1 MRNRA
6 YMTFLL
12 SLVMAA
18 LSLSC
23 TKIDRIYDSGNVE
36 IALSARSSLMTRT
49 TEDYPKE
56 KVFGVYAYTTTLD
69 GGTAWKPALAD
80 SDLYLENVRF
90 KSYHDGENVV
100 AKGDGKSY
108 YWPLSGSMLFYGYSP
123 HIEESEDCIK
133 SVSHSPNVQ
142 SPTDANAYFAIDFQ
156 QKDDPAKMQELMWF
170 DAKDVEGG
178 VSLTKNDDVTVT
190 FRRAHAK
197 VTVNIEYEYYKKVS
211 LRLTECISRGIF
223 YSGATPGWMPDA
235 SKDADGNYE
244 YLESYMLFNEERQG
258 DKDKYE
264 GTVSMF
270 MMPQYTDGF
279 FDEVGVQIGGDM
291 MLEFTIKDGDLGN
304 ETVVSVPLKNYTEK
318 WEMGRHYIYNI
329 SVMPKRIEYGE
340 PIIEIRTDKIAI

>member
-1 MRNRA
+1 
-6 YMTFLL
+6 MTFLL

-304 ETVVSVPLKNYTEK
+304 ETVVSIPLKNYTGR

-329 SVMPKRIEYGE
+329 SVMPERIQFGE
-340 PIIEIRTDKIAI
+340 PQIDIRTDQIAI

>member
-1 MRNRA
+1 
-6 YMTFLL
+6 MTLL
-12 SLVMAA
+12 QTLAMTA
-18 LSLSC
+18 LALSC
-23 TKIDRIYDSGNVE
+23 TKTDRVYDAGNKE

-49 TEDYPKE
+49 TEDYPEGKA
-56 KVFGVYAYTTTLD
+56 FGVYAYATTLE
-69 GGTAWKPALAD
+69 GGTAWKLALAA
-80 SDLYLENVRF
+80 SGLYLENARF
-90 KSYHDGENVV
+90 NSHRDGENVV
-100 AKGDGKSY
+100 AKGDGASY

-123 HIEESEDCIK
+123 HIEVSEGCIK
-133 SVSHSPNVQ
+133 SVSHYPNVQ
-142 SPTDANAYFAIDFQ
+142 SATDANAYFAIDFQ
-156 QKDDPAKMQELMWF
+156 QKDNPAEMKELMWF

-223 YSGATPGWMPDA
+223 YSGAAPGWMPDA
-235 SKDADGNYE
+235 SKDAEGNYE
-244 YLESYMLFNEERQG
+244 YLESYTLFNEERQ
-258 DKDKYE
+258 DDTYE

-291 MLEFTIKDGDLGN
+291 MLEFTIKDGELGN

-329 SVMPKRIEYGE
+329 SVIPKRIEYGE